1 MTTNLIRG
9 SLVIA
14 LIAGCH
20 HDHTTPVAATTEPPG
35 SSTMGQ
41 STADTTPVPEP
52 QPTEPSTTATA
63 PGNPTAMAST
73 CPMDVEGA
81 QVTTATIDNGIAL
94 VFTTLTGDATDLRTR
109 VRQMASDI
117 EINGLMM
124 KKSTTTTT
132 TTGTAGAMG
141 TMAAVVSVNVVD
153 VDHGAKIEIKA
164 KDAAKLEQLRSDAR
178 QEVSELQGG
187 QCPVENNKV
196 SSR

>member
-20 HDHTTPVAATTEPPG
+20 HNHTTPVAATTEPTG

-41 STADTTPVPEP
+41 STTDNTPIPEP
-52 QPTEPSTTATA
+52 LPAEPSTTEAA
-63 PGNPTAMAST
+63 PGNPTTMAST

-81 QVTTATIDNGIAL
+81 QVTTATIDSGIAL

-124 KKSTTTTT
+124 KSQSST
-132 TTGTAGAMG
+132 GQTAGMATSMG
-141 TMAAVVSVNVVD
+141 TMAADVSVNVVD

-164 KDAAKLEQLRSDAR
+164 KDAAKLDQLRNDAR
-178 QEVSELQGG
+178 QEVSQLQTG
-187 QCPVENNKV
+187 QCPVERNKV